1 MVNMTNMTNIKMKT
15 ILRLGFILFIIT
27 LLGGGDGMADEKE
40 KNTFVMTKGGET
52 HITVNTPGEFLIKIE
67 SNLTT
72 GYSWSLQKTMDETLV
87 KFKGI
92 KEPNEEEEGEG
103 EEGNTEPPLMG
114 APNYE
119 IFIFEALH
127 PGKTEVFL
135 KYHRPWEKD
144 TPPEKTHKIV
154 ITIE

>member
-1 MVNMTNMTNIKMKT
+1 MANITSTIMKT
-15 ILRLGFILFIIT
+15 ILRLGFILLIIT

-72 GYSWSLQKTMDETLV
+72 GYSWSLQKPTDETLV
-87 KFKGI
+87 KFKGL
-92 KEPNEEEEGEG
+92 KEPDEEEEGE
-103 EEGNTEPPLMG
+103 EGKTEPPLMG
-114 APNYE
+114 APSYE
-119 IFIFEALH
+119 IFMFEALRQ
-127 PGKTEVFL
+127 GKTEVLL